1 MRTSR
6 PGWSRRSRRSPTY
19 APTPST
25 GTWREPSAATASN
38 TALRHFDL
46 DPYQPRY
53 QVPVTVSATVHIT
66 ADDADAAQRRVRY
79 LIDGLSYSGDN
90 DEDEVEVTLDDT
102 QVGDPETP

>member
-1 MRTSR
+1 M
-6 PGWSRRSRRSPTY
+6 
-19 APTPST
+19 
-25 GTWREPSAATASN
+25 
-38 TALRHFDL
+38 
-46 DPYQPRY
+46 
-53 QVPVTVSATVHIT
+53 HIT